1 MDVPYDLGDDHRLV
15 DTLCPDMKVT
25 LERPDPDIATAV
37 TGAADLSRV
46 GRGLLLHLVERAKAR
61 DAAAEGTGRG
71 NTITAPHG
79 QGGHRRMAH
88 PARRL
93 CSAWALL
100 TGQDLDA
107 TTLVRVLGAWLGQP
121 A

>member
-1 MDVPYDLGDDHRLV
+1 MADAAPGTVY
-15 DTLCPDMKVT
+15 
-25 LERPDPDIATAV
+25 DPDTDDVVQA
-37 TGAADLSRV
+37 
-46 GRGLLLHLVERAKAR
+46 ERAEAR
-61 DAAAEGTGRG
+61 DAAAAGTGRG
-71 NTITAPHG
+71 NTVTAPHG
-79 QGGHRRMAH
+79 QGGHRCMAH